1 MNRGKK
7 WSLEEDEYLLKNASS
22 IPLPALATS
31 LGRTERALFLRIAG
45 KIVAQTNDPEKQK
58 ELCIQY
64 KIDPIYLH
72 RVEKKN
78 QLSLPSLVE
87 TVPRGLETVPSGPEQ
102 KNDLLAV
109 LIEIRDQL
117 ILLNKKTEECNI
129 DVRNLAAGISKI
141 TTYMDLFNPDNKM

>member
-64 KIDPIYLH
+64 KIDPVYLH

-78 QLSLPSLVE
+78 QLTLPSLV
-87 TVPRGLETVPSGPEQ
+87 ETVPSGPEQ
-102 KNDLLAV
+102 KNDLLSA

-129 DVRNLAAGISKI
+129 DVRNLVAGISKI
-141 TTYMDLFNPDNKM
+141 TTYMDLFNTHHKM